1 MEEII
6 TLIKD
11 LGVPV
16 GMCIYLLWFQ
26 KNTIEMLKNSI
37 DNLTEMIH
45 ELKLRIELNEKKE

>member
-1 MEEII
+1 MEELIN
-6 TLIKD
+6 LIKD

-37 DNLTEMIH
+37 DHLSEMIK
-45 ELKLRIELNEKKE
+45 ELRIRIENIDNK